1 MSVEDKFKKKNA
13 DIQQHVRNEMENI
26 KKGLS
31 NKNLTQLETI
41 LDELE
46 RMMDNKCLPLVY
58 PRIIVDSWDFN
69 DKLGLELLEIAEL
82 YKRWK

>member
-1 MSVEDKFKKKNA
+1 MSVEDKFKKKNT

-31 NKNLTQLETI
+31 NKSLTQLETI